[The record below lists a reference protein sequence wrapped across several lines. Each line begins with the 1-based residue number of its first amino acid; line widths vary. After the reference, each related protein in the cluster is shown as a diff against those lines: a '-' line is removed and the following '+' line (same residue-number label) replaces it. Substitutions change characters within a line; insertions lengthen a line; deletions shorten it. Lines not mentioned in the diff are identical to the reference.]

1 MKNHPF
7 NEITVQLQS
16 LTRGSREDIIE
27 WLQWNDRNDIWADE
41 DSEANERTPL
51 TLEEARNL
59 MLMATDEERTGLHV
73 ITQHVAERL

>member
-7 NEITVQLQS
+7 NEITVQLQI
-16 LTRGSREDIIE
+16 SREAVVKTSLSGFSGIQKMTFGQTKILKPMRD
-27 WLQWNDRNDIWADE
+27 
-41 DSEANERTPL
+41 PL